1 MELFDVL
8 NNERE
13 PLNYVKERG
22 EVLLDNEY
30 NQGTEIWIIN
40 DKKILMTKRSELKF
54 HAGQWEV
61 PGGCSLAGETTT
73 DTIIREAKEE
83 VGLILTEGE
92 FEFLDTQLYKKQ
104 FVDIFKT
111 NKKVDI
117 SNIELQLEEVSDVK
131 FVSKEEFELMKNNG
145 EIVLSVLQR
154 YEIIKDEIEW

>member
-30 NQGTEIWIIN
+30 NQGTEIWIVN
-40 DKKILMTKRSELKF
+40 DKKILMTKRSELKS

-83 VGLILTEGE
+83 VSLILTEGE

-131 FVSKEEFELMKNNG
+131 LVSKEEFELMENNG
-145 EIVLSVLQR
+145 EIVPSVLQR
-154 YEIIKDEIEW
+154 YEIIRDKIEW